1 MRTFILS
8 KTQKK
13 LILPPNKLIPTHTN
27 QLIIKKSE
35 HHRRKNTSD
44 FLNSRKTFQ
53 YSQKRESL
61 ISFPPIMKN
70 TQHLSSSQTSD
81 NITPNNP
88 ECSFE
93 KPFY

>member
-1 MRTFILS
+1 MAQPKHAKKNVQKTCKKGKDQKQPFPSLKKS
-8 KTQKK
+8 KTK
-13 LILPPNKLIPTHTN
+13 LFTN
-27 QLIIKKSE
+27 I
-35 HHRRKNTSD
+35 
-44 FLNSRKTFQ
+44 
-53 YSQKRESL
+53 RESL

>member
-1 MRTFILS
+1 MYANTRTYIYLFLCFF
-8 KTQKK
+8 
-13 LILPPNKLIPTHTN
+13 L
-27 QLIIKKSE
+27 IKKEKGCNKHPLSLSNF
-35 HHRRKNTSD
+35 KNKD
-44 FLNSRKTFQ
+44 FSSYT
-53 YSQKRESL
+53 RESL

>member
-1 MRTFILS
+1 MAQPKHANRLQKTCKQTAKNGKTKNSLS
-8 KTQKK
+8 
-13 LILPPNKLIPTHTN
+13 LPLSNFKNK
-27 QLIIKKSE
+27 
-35 HHRRKNTSD
+35 D
-44 FLNSRKTFQ
+44 FSSYT
-53 YSQKRESL
+53 RESL

>member
-1 MRTFILS
+1 MAQPYIFSLDILFFNSSTKEDPFTVTKVFSSISLTFSLRKL
-8 KTQKK
+8 KTK
-13 LILPPNKLIPTHTN
+13 LFTN
-27 QLIIKKSE
+27 I
-35 HHRRKNTSD
+35 
-44 FLNSRKTFQ
+44 
-53 YSQKRESL
+53 RESL

>member
-1 MRTFILS
+1 MHANMRTIILS
-8 KTQKK
+8 F
-13 LILPPNKLIPTHTN
+13 LCFFL
-27 QLIIKKSE
+27 IKKEKGCNKHPLSL
-35 HHRRKNTSD
+35 KKS
-44 FLNSRKTFQ
+44 KTKLFTNI
-53 YSQKRESL
+53 RESL

>member
-1 MRTFILS
+1 MCKQTAKKGKTKNSLSLSPKKS
-8 KTQKK
+8 KTK
-13 LILPPNKLIPTHTN
+13 LFTN
-27 QLIIKKSE
+27 I
-35 HHRRKNTSD
+35 
-44 FLNSRKTFQ
+44 
-53 YSQKRESL
+53 RESL